1 DNADT
6 TAGTVALREVYGATH
21 PYGHR
26 PTGTEDGLRAA
37 TVDDLR
43 RAHIRAFTPAT
54 TALVLAGDLTV
65 SQAKILADSA
75 FRSWAAASPATG
87 ASPSRPSATEER
99 RNQPQAADT
108 GPAPPGPPAGSPDRV
123 LVVDRPGASQ
133 TALVLAAPGVAA
145 SDPDYEPLLVTN
157 QVLGGGFSS
166 RLNENLRESK
176 GYTYGA
182 YSSIDNLR
190 GPGLVTISMDVQ
202 TPSTADAVHDTLAE

>member
-1 DNADT
+1 
-6 TAGTVALREVYGATH
+6 
-21 PYGHR
+21 
-26 PTGTEDGLRAA
+26 
-37 TVDDLR
+37 
-43 RAHIRAFTPAT
+43 
-54 TALVLAGDLTV
+54 
-65 SQAKILADSA
+65 
-75 FRSWAAASPATG
+75 
-87 ASPSRPSATEER
+87 
-99 RNQPQAADT
+99 
-108 GPAPPGPPAGSPDRV
+108 PPGPPAGSPDRV

-202 TPSTADAVHDTLAE
+202 TPSTADAVHDTLAELDRLTTGGVTDDELTRARQSIAGSVPSLFSTRSDIVSTLRSLYLNDRPTDYYDRRTARLARITAADVAAVARRHLPASAFTVVAVGDRATIEAPLRALNLGPVTPRSP